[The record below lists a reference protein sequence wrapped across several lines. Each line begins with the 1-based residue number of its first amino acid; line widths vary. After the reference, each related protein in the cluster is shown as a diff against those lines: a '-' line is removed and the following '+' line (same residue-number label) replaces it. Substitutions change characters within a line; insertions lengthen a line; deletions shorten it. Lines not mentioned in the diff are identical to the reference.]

1 MEQLNIHRVDDKLKH
16 LYRDLLIIGDE
27 SEKMIARYTGRGTLY
42 AGNIGDKAVA
52 VCMVTEEAP
61 DTVEVKNLAVA
72 PEFRRRGIGRQMLSH
87 IESLHHGKTIQ
98 LGTGETPSTLRFY
111 ESCGYRFSHRI
122 AGFFTDNYPAP
133 IIEEGVRLTDM
144 IYLTKKNGVSA
155 N

>member
-16 LYRDLLIIGDE
+16 LYMDLLIIGDE

-98 LGTGETPSTLRFY
+98 LGTGETP
-111 ESCGYRFSHRI
+111 
-122 AGFFTDNYPAP
+122 
-133 IIEEGVRLTDM
+133 
-144 IYLTKKNGVSA
+144 
-155 N
+155 